1 MNYYIDIIID
11 FIKNIIK
18 IGYKRYLNLFLVS
31 NWKFNCDILL
41 LQVMINGILLLF
53 NDKIG

>member
-18 IGYKRYLNLFLVS
+18 IVYKRYLNLFLVS